1 VTLLDLRGLGR
12 TSPAARRRILSLCL
26 LSLAG
31 IPATAGF
38 VGKLAVFQAGVD
50 AG

>member
-1 VTLLDLRGLGR
+1 VLGAIFTLM
-12 TSPAARRRILSLCL
+12 L

-38 VGKLAVFQAGVD
+38 FAKFYIVAAGASAAIWGLIVLLVLILS
-50 AG
+50 